1 MAIANYQIPTKIKF
15 FPSYLQYAYAAGLI
29 KGVDYQTQNETTK
42 EDLYRLLVLDP
53 SHTSQFDFLDG
64 DFIAFDLNNP
74 TLNFDF
80 GMILGHDQ
88 KANDITFQPYT
99 FDFEDGNATI
109 SSDPIGTTGIVNYFG
124 GDATLNGWSA
134 FNIPSC
140 VDSAG
145 YGFVS
150 SNYQGTSDGKLNIGS
165 LSYGK
170 SWTAPQNVDLNVNVN
185 YNFGYKQKKTIGGKT
200 ISQMNY
206 YKQSK
211 WLLDAW
217 ELSDVNSDTRTE
229 PTESRNGLRT
239 WSVGWSFLQDKYA
252 MSQNNMNNS
261 NNWTIDS
268 DSEYSTGA
276 DGTSLYNSSDGID
289 FYTSVIKT
297 TMGGHLPVVI
307 RISESNN
314 SDQWA
319 IVRIKKYSISQKS
332 PKFIDV
338 KLTLEEQV

>member
-1 MAIANYQIPTKIKF
+1 MAIANYQIPTKITF

-29 KGVDYQTQNETTK
+29 ESVDYKSLGGDLTD
-42 EDLYRLLVLDP
+42 EDIFKLVVLDP
-53 SHTSQFDFLDG
+53 SHTSNFNFGVDGFL
-64 DFIAFDLNNP
+64 AFDLKNP
-74 TLNFDF
+74 TWNFDF
-80 GMILGHDQ
+80 GMILGHDM
-88 KANDITFQPYT
+88 KAGQVDFLPCNFNFEEDEVSGPY
-99 FDFEDGNATI
+99 DALD
-109 SSDPIGTTGIVNYFG
+109 TTGIVNWFNGSANY
-124 GDATLNGWSA
+124 NGWSA
-134 FNIPSC
+134 FNVNNLPTDKSGIGLKSMSEG
-140 VDSAG
+140 V
-145 YGFVS
+145 V
-150 SNYQGTSDGKLNIGS
+150 NIGS